1 MFSYVS
7 LIAKDPVLTKVAIF
21 AVFFAFGGACL
32 STVSAYTLSDLR
44 WTQTEATLAFIG
56 GGLVALILLL
66 TKARVLFHD
75 SAPSWPWW
83 FLQASRHRGSR

>member
-1 MFSYVS
+1 M
-7 LIAKDPVLTKVAIF
+7 
-21 AVFFAFGGACL
+21 

-44 WTQTEATLAFIG
+44 WTRTEATLAFIG

-83 FLQASRHRGSR
+83 FLQASRHRAAAYRDNLVKIRKNAYCCY